1 MPGRINGMKRLIQL
15 LVLVLAGAGGYYLW
29 SQYNPPAPGPTAAVA
44 ANKDARALTDAEQAV
59 FLPLVCGGVSAG
71 SEGYAHNCTSLPG
84 YPSSDYGGAG
94 TGLGITLTSVILGHL
109 SNATADEA
117 YVSYQ
122 GSFESHADN
131 FGGGILFS
139 ADGNG
144 GWKRE
149 KWVQG
154 GVADG
159 CLSLNPQGRA
169 KMLCLG
175 GSTGQ
180 GETDTV
186 LMALRIPGTEGERL
200 LTASDLRQ
208 TMDANAN
215 CGLRKSD
222 SQDVLLSI
230 DNIARLGTGFA
241 AQIDYVAAADAKTAC
256 NAKNF
261 ANAKVSKTTLTL
273 TWDGSAMQIT
283 PKFNFAPSS

>member
-1 MPGRINGMKRLIQL
+1 MKKLLLIIIL
-15 LVLVLAGAGGYYLW
+15 LALGAGGYWYW
-29 SQYNPPAPGPTAAVA
+29 TRDNAPAQAA
-44 ANKDARALTDAEQAV
+44 ANSDARALTGAEQAV
-59 FLPLVCGGVSAG
+59 FLPLVCGGASAG
-71 SEGYAHNCTSLPG
+71 SDGFAQNCTSLPG

-94 TGLGITLTSVILGHL
+94 TGLGITLTSIITGHL

-131 FGGGILFS
+131 YGGGILFK

-144 GWKRE
+144 GWIVQ

-154 GVADG
+154 GILDG

-169 KMLCLG
+169 RFLCTA

-186 LMALRIPGTEGERL
+186 LLTQRIPDARGKNL
-200 LTASDLRQ
+200 LAASDLRQ
-208 TMDANAN
+208 TMDPNSN
-215 CGLRKSD
+215 CGLRTSA

-230 DNIARLGTGFA
+230 DGIARSGTGYAVQIQYVPA
-241 AQIDYVAAADAKTAC
+241 ATAETAC
-256 NAKNF
+256 KVKNF
-261 ANAKVSKTTLTL
+261 ATAPVSKTSLTL
-273 TWDGSAMQIT
+273 DWDGSAAHIT
-283 PKFNFAPSS
+283 SGFHFAPSG

>member
-1 MPGRINGMKRLIQL
+1 
-15 LVLVLAGAGGYYLW
+15 
-29 SQYNPPAPGPTAAVA
+29 
-44 ANKDARALTDAEQAV
+44 
-59 FLPLVCGGVSAG
+59 
-71 SEGYAHNCTSLPG
+71 
-84 YPSSDYGGAG
+84 
-94 TGLGITLTSVILGHL
+94 
-109 SNATADEA
+109 
-117 YVSYQ
+117 
-122 GSFESHADN
+122 
-131 FGGGILFS
+131 
-139 ADGNG
+139 
-144 GWKRE
+144 
-149 KWVQG
+149 
-154 GVADG
+154 VADG